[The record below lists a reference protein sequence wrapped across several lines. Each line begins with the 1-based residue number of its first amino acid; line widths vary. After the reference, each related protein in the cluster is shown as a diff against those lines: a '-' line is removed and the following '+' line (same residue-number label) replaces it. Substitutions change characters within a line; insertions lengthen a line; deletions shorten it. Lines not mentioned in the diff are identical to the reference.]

1 MKYLPMMDKR
11 FTGLK
16 FAGGKVNVSFLYGSI
31 EDFICTL
38 ASQLSPINISVVAFI
53 KNRYA
58 IGLHVSWHEKINC
71 RKCA

>member
-58 IGLHVSWHEKINC
+58 RLTCIL
-71 RKCA
+71 A